1 MKQDLLKWRINTYV
15 GDGICFSEL
24 VDCDIEDG
32 HDEDEGPVCEVY
44 KKPRRTP
51 DWTGKLYSSRS
62 QRSKEVG
69 QVEPEFQ
76 SPRGVEDVE
85 EVGHLKTSSWPMH
98 LRKATLLLSLVSPSR
113 PRLLQTATTPSAR
126 LGAIIL

>member
-1 MKQDLLKWRINTYV
+1 MDMFYSSGDGFHAKFTREKCENKHIPFEVMKQDLLKWRINTYV

-32 HDEDEGPVCEVY
+32 HDEDEGPVCKVY
-44 KKPRRTP
+44 KKPRRAP
-51 DWTGKLYSSRS
+51 DWTRKLDSSRS
-62 QRSKEVG
+62 QRGKEVN

-76 SPRGVEDVE
+76 SPREVQDVE

-98 LRKATLLLSLVSPSR
+98 QSR
-113 PRLLQTATTPSAR
+113 
-126 LGAIIL
+126 